1 MFRSERGAVSTATMS
16 RRETV
21 GLLTLSLGVALIA
34 VDMSIVNLVLPQ
46 MARELELGFSALQ
59 YVSALFSLAAAAV
72 VIPTGDI
79 ADRIGPRRAY
89 LGGLALFLV
98 GSAIAAA
105 APTDVVLL
113 GGRVVQGLGAG
124 AALTAA
130 LGTINAA
137 YAGPARGMAFALYGA
152 TFAAACAAGPLLGA
166 VIAEASSWRWAFGI
180 NLVAGPLAFAGVVKL
195 VPDVAPRADARRPDV
210 AGTVLASAG
219 LTALTFAI
227 VQGEPAGWILS
238 AILFPAF
245 AAVQRFKARRGAP
258 AILDPV
264 LTRVR
269 SFTLGSAALLVIG
282 AGEFGLMFLLPLELQ
297 AGKGLSA
304 IEAGLVQ
311 LPVAVFAMVA
321 FPLVQALAARTDERT
336 AVVVGLVLEAVGL
349 IGVGIAIRSS
359 EALLIVPGLA
369 VYGLGVGAATAQLS
383 ALVLADVPASRNG
396 LASGIS
402 GAVRQ
407 LGSTMGVGVLGVVF
421 SATLAGTDGAL
432 ADRPVQTVSH
442 LRAIGDEHG
451 IARAADALSNGVFA
465 AALVAAAF
473 LIAGAL
479 AIRFQRR
486 EPRYAP
492 APAAA

>member
-1 MFRSERGAVSTATMS
+1 MS
-16 RRETV
+16 KRETV
-21 GLLTLSLGVALIA
+21 GLLMLSLGVALIA
-34 VDMSIVNLVLPQ
+34 VDMSIVNLVLPE
-46 MARELELGFSALQ
+46 MARDLELGFTGLQ

-72 VIPTGDI
+72 VIPAGDI

-89 LGGLALFLV
+89 LGGLGVFLA
-98 GSAIAAA
+98 GSAVAAV

-113 GGRVVQGLGAG
+113 AGRVVQGLGAG

-137 YAGPARGMAFALYGA
+137 FTGPARGMAFALYGA

-180 NLVAGPLAFAGVVKL
+180 NLVAGPIAFAGVVKL
-195 VPDVAPRADARRPDV
+195 VPHVAPRADARRPDV
-210 AGTVLASAG
+210 IGTVLASAG
-219 LTALTFAI
+219 LAALTFAI
-227 VQGEPAGWILS
+227 VQGETAGWILS
-238 AILFPAF
+238 AILLPAF
-245 AAVQRFKARRGAP
+245 AIVQRVKVRRGAP

-269 SFTLGSAALLVIG
+269 SFTLGSAALLIIG

-297 AGKGLSA
+297 SGKGLTA

-321 FPLVQALAARTDERT
+321 FPLVQKLAARTDERT
-336 AVVVGLVLEAVGL
+336 AVVVGLLLEAIGL
-349 IGVGIAIRSS
+349 VGVGVAIQSS
-359 EALLIVPGLA
+359 QALLIVPGLA

-383 ALVLADVPASRNG
+383 ALVLAEVPASRNG

-402 GAVRQ
+402 SAVRQ

-421 SATLAGTDGAL
+421 SATLAGTDGEL
-432 ADRPVQTVSH
+432 ADRPVQTVSQ
-442 LRAIGDEHG
+442 LRAIGDEQAV
-451 IARAADALSNGVFA
+451 ARAGDALSSGVFV

-473 LIAGAL
+473 LVAGAL
-479 AIRFQRR
+479 AIRFQSRP
-486 EPRYAP
+486 ETAYAA

>member
-1 MFRSERGAVSTATMS
+1 MFRSERITMLD
-16 RRETV
+16 RRQTV
-21 GLLTLSLGVALIA
+21 GLLLLSLGVALIA

-46 MARELELGFSALQ
+46 MARELELGFSGLQ

-72 VIPTGDI
+72 VIPAGDI

-89 LGGLALFLV
+89 LGGLALFLA
-98 GSAIAAA
+98 GSAVAAV
-105 APTDVVLL
+105 APDAVVLL
-113 GGRVVQGLGAG
+113 GARVIQGLGAG

-180 NLVAGPLAFAGVVKL
+180 NLVAGPIAFAGVVKL
-195 VPDVAPRADARRPDV
+195 VPHVAPRAGARRPDV
-210 AGTVLASAG
+210 AGTVLISAA

-227 VQGEPAGWILS
+227 VQGETAGWVLS
-238 AILFPAF
+238 AVLLPAF
-245 AAVQRFKARRGAP
+245 AAVQRVKVRHGAP

-264 LTRVR
+264 LTRIP

-297 AGKGLSA
+297 SGKGLTA

-321 FPLVQALAARTDERT
+321 FPLVRALAKRTDERT
-336 AVVVGLVLEAVGL
+336 SVVAGLVLEAIGL
-349 IGVGIAIRSS
+349 IGVAVAIGSHG
-359 EALLIVPGLA
+359 ALWIVPGLA

-383 ALVLADVPASRNG
+383 ALVLADVPPERNG

-421 SATLAGTDGAL
+421 SATLAHTDGAL
-432 ADRPVQTVSH
+432 ADRPVQTAAH
-442 LRAIGDEHG
+442 LRAIGDGHNLS
-451 IARAADALSNGVFA
+451 RAADALSSGVLA

-486 EPRYAP
+486 DGRYAP

>member
-1 MFRSERGAVSTATMS
+1 MLD
-16 RRETV
+16 RRQTV
-21 GLLTLSLGVALIA
+21 GLLMLSLGVALIA

-46 MARELELGFSALQ
+46 MARELSLGFSALQ

-72 VIPTGDI
+72 VIPAGDI

-89 LGGLALFLV
+89 LGGLALFLA
-98 GSAIAAA
+98 GSAIAAV
-105 APTDVVLL
+105 APSAVVLL
-113 GGRVVQGLGAG
+113 GARVIQGLGAG

-152 TFAAACAAGPLLGA
+152 TFAAACALGPLLGA

-195 VPDVAPRADARRPDV
+195 VPHVAPRADARRPDV
-210 AGTVLASAG
+210 IGTALVSGA

-227 VQGEPAGWILS
+227 VQGETAGWILS
-238 AILFPAF
+238 AVLLPAF
-245 AAVQRFKARRGAP
+245 AVVQRIKVRRGAP

-297 AGKGLSA
+297 AGKGLTA

-311 LPVAVFAMVA
+311 LPVAMFAMVA
-321 FPLVQALAARTDERT
+321 FPLVQTLAARTDERT
-336 AVVVGLVLEAVGL
+336 AVVVGLLLEAAGLVG
-349 IGVGIAIRSS
+349 VAVAISS
-359 EALLIVPGLA
+359 ESALWIMPGLA

-421 SATLAGTDGAL
+421 SATLAGTSGAL
-432 ADRPVQTVSH
+432 ADRPVQTVGQ
-442 LRAIGDEHG
+442 LRAAGDTEG
-451 IARAADALSNGVFA
+451 LARAADALSSGVSV

-479 AIRFQRR
+479 AIGFQRR
-486 EPRYAP
+486 AGYAP

>member
-1 MFRSERGAVSTATMS
+1 MLDRRQTA
-16 RRETV
+16 
-21 GLLTLSLGVALIA
+21 GLLMLSLGVALIA

-46 MARELELGFSALQ
+46 MAHDLALGFSALQ

-72 VIPTGDI
+72 VIPAGDI
-79 ADRIGPRRAY
+79 ADRIGPRRTY
-89 LGGLALFLV
+89 LGGLAFFLA

-105 APTDVVLL
+105 APDAVVLL

-166 VIAEASSWRWAFGI
+166 VIAEVAGWRWAFAI
-180 NLVAGPLAFAGVVKL
+180 NLVAGPIAFAGVVKL
-195 VPDVAPRADARRPDV
+195 VPQVAPRTDASRPDV
-210 AGTVLASAG
+210 GGTILISGA

-227 VQGEPAGWILS
+227 VQGETAGWVL
-238 AILFPAF
+238 AAVLLPAF
-245 AAVQRFKARRGAP
+245 AVVQRIKVRRGAP

-264 LTRVR
+264 LVRVS
-269 SFTLGSAALLVIG
+269 SFTLGSAALLIIG
-282 AGEFGLMFLLPLELQ
+282 AGEFGLMFLLPFVLQ
-297 AGKGLSA
+297 AGMGLTP
-304 IEAGLVQ
+304 IEAGLLG
-311 LPVAVFAMVA
+311 LPVAAFAMVA
-321 FPLVQALAARTDERT
+321 FPLVQALAKRTDDRT
-336 AVVVGLVLEAVGL
+336 SVLVGLIAEAVGL
-349 IGVGIAIRSS
+349 IGVAV
-359 EALLIVPGLA
+359 ALTGQEPLWMVPGLA
-369 VYGLGVGAATAQLS
+369 VYGVGVGAATAQLS
-383 ALVLADVPASRNG
+383 ALVLADVPAERNG

-402 GAVRQ
+402 SAVRQ

-421 SATLAGTDGAL
+421 SATLAHTDGAL

-451 IARAADALSNGVFA
+451 LNRAVDALASGVSV

-473 LIAGAL
+473 LIVGAV
-479 AIRFQRR
+479 AIGLQRR
-486 EPRYAP
+486 EGRYAP

>member
-1 MFRSERGAVSTATMS
+1 MLRSERIVMLD
-16 RRETV
+16 RRQTV
-21 GLLTLSLGVALIA
+21 GLLMLSLGVALIA

-46 MARELELGFSALQ
+46 MARELGLSFSALQ

-72 VIPTGDI
+72 VIPAGDI

-89 LGGLALFLV
+89 LGGLAFFLA
-98 GSAIAAA
+98 GSLIAAV
-105 APTDVVLL
+105 APDAVVLL
-113 GGRVVQGLGAG
+113 GARVIQGLGAG

-137 YAGPARGMAFALYGA
+137 YSGPARGTAFALYGA

-180 NLVAGPLAFAGVVKL
+180 NLVAGPLAFAGVIRL
-195 VPDVAPRADARRPDV
+195 VPHVAPRADARRPDV
-210 AGTVLASAG
+210 LGTVLVSGA

-227 VQGEPAGWILS
+227 VQGELVGWIVS
-238 AILFPAF
+238 AVLLPAF
-245 AAVQRFKARRGAP
+245 AAVQRVKVRRGAP
-258 AILDPV
+258 AILDPL

-297 AGKGLSA
+297 SGKGLTA
-304 IEAGLVQ
+304 IQAGLVQ

-321 FPLVQALAARTDERT
+321 FPLVQSLAARTDERT
-336 AVVVGLVLEAVGL
+336 AVVAGLLLEAIGLVGVAV
-349 IGVGIAIRSS
+349 AISS
-359 EALLIVPGLA
+359 PSALWIVPSLA

-402 GAVRQ
+402 SAVRQ

-421 SATLAGTDGAL
+421 SATLPDTSGAL
-432 ADRPVQTVSH
+432 ADRPVQTVGH
-442 LRAIGDEHG
+442 LRAIGDAHG
-451 IARAADALSNGVFA
+451 VERAADARSTGVSA
-465 AALVAAAF
+465 AARGAAGF
-473 LIAGAL
+473 LAAGAL
-479 AIRFQRR
+479 GMGFQRR
-486 EPRYAP
+486 AGRAP
-492 APAAA
+492 APATA